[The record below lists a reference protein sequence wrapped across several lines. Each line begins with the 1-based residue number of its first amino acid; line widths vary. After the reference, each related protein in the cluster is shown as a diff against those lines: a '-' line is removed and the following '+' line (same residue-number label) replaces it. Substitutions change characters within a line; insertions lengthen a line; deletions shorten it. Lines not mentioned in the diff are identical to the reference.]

1 MTHDAV
7 CDCSV
12 RQEPVAHISLPKCDA
27 SPGGRIEA
35 DWVCWWGRTKGVDDS
50 GAGNTTSTIEGCTA
64 AAGAG
69 AGAGGDAATYD
80 GKTTGGSRTTLISDG
95 CASCCEVEG

>member
-1 MTHDAV
+1 MMQCATAV
-7 CDCSV
+7 CD
-12 RQEPVAHISLPKCDA
+12 RSLWHQYRSLNAMHLP
-27 SPGGRIEA
+27 GRIEA

-95 CASCCEVEG
+95 SASSCEVEG